1 MPART
6 DADMTACRQPTRVGP
21 AEFSD
26 FGVAY
31 VAVRCPSDLAP
42 LMQRAG
48 GLWEVGSKRWLIPRR
63 RLGPLVRNLRRET
76 DPLFRHAELSLDEPA

>member
-1 MPART
+1 MPLGQRSGNEL
-6 DADMTACRQPTRVGP
+6 PTHVGP

-42 LMQRAG
+42 LINA
-48 GLWEVGSKRWLIPRR
+48 V
-63 RLGPLVRNLRRET
+63 LRT
-76 DPLFRHAELSLDEPA
+76 VVEP